1 MKHLR
6 RWIAVFALFTL
17 GAIGAIAQ
25 ASPGQ
30 AAGAPGVASAPE
42 QKTVKVRKNANP
54 TSLPG
59 PQGFQEHIVEGK
71 LTLSLDDA
79 IRLALENNTNVQ
91 LLHTSIEDSQFALI
105 GSKSPFDPSF
115 NSSFNAFRILSPQY
129 TQLGG
134 APTLSQLTQT
144 TLLGWTQTVESGANY
159 QVQFNANKFSS
170 NSSFN
175 IFNPSISTSL
185 AINFTQPLLKSA
197 GFAINRAPIVVA
209 QRGVKQSQDG
219 FEENVN
225 DIILQVVNNYW
236 NVVAMRE
243 NLKVTQESMDAAQ
256 KSYDHDKKSLELG
269 ALPPLD
275 IYRSES
281 TVASRKVSVIQAEYA
296 LKQAED
302 QFRQVIGA
310 DIDPNIRAYDLDLTD
325 TAVPSETM
333 EITDIPTAMEKAL
346 NYRPEMDSIRLQ
358 LENDDTVVKVA
369 RNSKLPNLSVSGS
382 FQTNGLG
389 GAPTSGL
396 GDSLSQTFGA
406 DFPGYGFTVSLSL
419 PVRNRGAEA
428 ALGRA
433 LAAKKHDLYSER
445 QLREQ
450 ITLNVTNAV
459 HQLEQA
465 KQSVAAAKIALDLS
479 QKTLQADQRKYEL
492 GSETIFFVLEAQTE
506 LTAAEQTLLQAEV
519 GYQDAVAQ
527 VDHDTGGLLDRY
539 HVQIQ
544 AISR

>member
-1 MKHLR
+1 MMHLR
-6 RWIAVFALFTL
+6 RWIAAFALLML
-17 GAIGAIAQ
+17 GAVGAGAQ
-25 ASPGQ
+25 ESSGQ
-30 AAGAPGVASAPE
+30 AAGAPE
-42 QKTVKVRKNANP
+42 QKTVQVRKNANP
-54 TSLPG
+54 TSLPS
-59 PQGFQEHIVEGK
+59 PQGFQEHIIQGK

-79 IRLALENNTNVQ
+79 IRLALENNTSVQ
-91 LLHTSIEDSQFALI
+91 MLHTAIEDAQFALI
-105 GSKSPFDPSF
+105 GSKSPFDPAF
-115 NSSFNAFRILSPQY
+115 NSSFNAMRFLSPQY

-144 TLLGWTQTVESGANY
+144 TLLGWSQTVETGGNY
-159 QVQFNANKFSS
+159 SVQFNANKFSS

-175 IFNPSISTSL
+175 IFNPSISTTL
-185 AINFTQPLLKSA
+185 ALNFTQPLLKGA
-197 GFAINRAPIVVA
+197 GFAINRAPIVIA
-209 QRGVKQSQDG
+209 QRGLKQSRDG

-225 DIILQVVNNYW
+225 DTILVVVNNYW

-243 NLKVTQESMDAAQ
+243 NLKVTQESLDAAQ

-325 TAVPSETM
+325 AAEPSANTAS
-333 EITDIPTAMEKAL
+333 IDIPTALEKAM

-358 LENDDTVVKVA
+358 LENDDTTVKVA
-369 RNSKLPNLSVSGS
+369 RNSRLPNLSVTGTY
-382 FQTNGLG
+382 QTNGLG

-396 GDSLSQTFGA
+396 GDALAQTFGA
-406 DFPGYGFTVSLSL
+406 DYPGYGFTVSLAV
-419 PVRNRGAEA
+419 PVRNHSAEA
-428 ALGRA
+428 ALGTA

-506 LTAAEQTLLQAEV
+506 LTQAEQTLLQAEV

-527 VDHDTGGLLDRY
+527 VDHETGGLLDRY

-544 AISR
+544 AISQ